1 MLKKCV
7 QKSLNTNNPRFILLN
22 TLKEPSI
29 GGGFS
34 QLLSIDI
41 LIVLRQKALQF
52 GKSQSKRAK

>member
-7 QKSLNTNNPRFILLN
+7 QKSLNTNNPHFILLN

-41 LIVLRQKALQF
+41 LVGFPQKALQF
-52 GKSQSKRAK
+52 G

>member
-7 QKSLNTNNPRFILLN
+7 QKSLNINNPHFILLY

-41 LIVLRQKALQF
+41 LIIFRLKAL
-52 GKSQSKRAK
+52 